1 MDNVPFFK
9 NLLLIG
15 GSGRNVGK
23 TTLALEIIKIFSKQA
38 EIIGLKVS
46 THHKGDELKHGTHT
60 IIPADNY
67 VINIEKN
74 DIPRKDTAR
83 MLQSGVSDAY
93 YIESAGEK
101 VKIAFEE
108 FYNKYNPLS
117 NPVICE
123 SRSLRKYIKPGIYIL
138 LLGPNGDKLI
148 TDEEKSLADII
159 YSVNFEDHNF
169 NEITNKLM
177 LTSDGWSFNN
187 KPPQRLDAVL

>member
-1 MDNVPFFK
+1 MDNVPFYK

-46 THHKGDELKHGTHT
+46 THHKGDELLHGSHS

-74 DIPRKDTAR
+74 DVPRKDTAR
-83 MLQSGVSDAY
+83 MLQSGVTDAY

-108 FYNKYNPLS
+108 FYNKFNPFNS
-117 NPVICE
+117 PVICE
-123 SRSLRKYIKPGIYIL
+123 SRSLRRYVKPGLYIL
-138 LLGPNGDKLI
+138 LIGQNGDKII
-148 TDEEKSLADII
+148 TEEEKSLADIV
-159 YSVNFEDHNF
+159 YSVNFEENNF
-169 NEITNKLM
+169 NKITNNIS
-177 LTSDGWSFNN
+177 LTIEGWSFNN
-187 KPPQRLDAVL
+187 IPPQLPDVVL